1 MILYPS
7 DKGNNWP
14 PLRTIQERKLLITTR
29 KKKMMMRTA
38 NQARRNGESPVVTRK
53 ESIIKNVSKMRIVMI
68 PFSNCVPIV
77 VSVLPEIA
85 QLIQIVQ
92 PDPNVTLQLTSVEV
106 IHFLLKRKA

>member
-14 PLRTIQERKLLITTR
+14 PLRTMHERKLLITNR

-68 PFSNCVPIV
+68 PFSNCVPMV
-77 VSVLPEIA
+77 VSVLSEIA